1 MADQALKKH
10 VTCILELLLVLNN
23 PELEKMVKYFKE
35 SVQVPADENACLHS
49 LEFIKD
55 VFNMYVDGI
64 YGNDADAFDTFKK
77 LEPQSAAL
85 LSSMQDFFKFWEE
98 KYQKNYKETFS
109 DKIMQPKIKRP
120 KR

>member
-1 MADQALKKH
+1 MTDQALKKR

-49 LEFIKD
+49 FEFIRD
-55 VFNMYVDGI
+55 VFNMYVDGT
-64 YGNDADAFDTFKK
+64 YGDDKAAFNTFKK
-77 LEPQSAAL
+77 LGPQSAAL

-98 KYQKNYKETFS
+98 KYTENYKETFN
-109 DKIMQPKIKRP
+109 DKIIQPKIKRS